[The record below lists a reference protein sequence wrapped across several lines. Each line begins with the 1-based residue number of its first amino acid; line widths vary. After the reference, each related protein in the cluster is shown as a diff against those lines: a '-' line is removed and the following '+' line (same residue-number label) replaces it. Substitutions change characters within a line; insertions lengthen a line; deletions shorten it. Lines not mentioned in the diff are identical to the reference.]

1 MGGHNSHA
9 FYFAFQI
16 SSYHLFHACAGGLLL
31 STYVPSR
38 QHFLRTVFCLNLQ
51 MKQKLWTL
59 QPFRL
64 EVCWTRFWRDLLSIH
79 MKMRFI
85 ALQKKSRKRLRFPK
99 VFQLATMIHTYT
111 EYPFEHAHYVTIS
124 CTWNGVDHLD
134 VGFLMP
140 NKLFDCNRY
149 QCSFWYAAQALK
161 PNLGPFWELLWPPLI
176 LKQPLPKRLES
187 KGRSIFSKSNWA
199 KAWLLTSLWTLE
211 CRHHHCLA
219 SLGCRLN

>member
-1 MGGHNSHA
+1 
-9 FYFAFQI
+9 
-16 SSYHLFHACAGGLLL
+16 
-31 STYVPSR
+31 
-38 QHFLRTVFCLNLQ
+38 

-59 QPFRL
+59 QQFRL

-111 EYPFEHAHYVTIS
+111 EYPFEHVHYVTIS

-149 QCSFWYAAQALK
+149 PFCNRCSFWYAAQALK